1 MDLEKN
7 EPRMSCVLFPSAL
20 MSVVKGMNNF
30 SLNYIFINTWIL
42 SEMSLG
48 QCLSRSLSGRF
59 SPRPDFVLCVVAC
72 PGIQTDS
79 VLSARLQ
86 IIRIYIRE
94 DGRLV
99 IEFKTHAKFRGNFC
113 MFFFP
118 TSLFKNTLN
127 IQKSQR

>member
-1 MDLEKN
+1 
-7 EPRMSCVLFPSAL
+7 MSCVLFPLAL
-20 MSVVKGMNNF
+20 ISVVNGMNNF
-30 SLNYIFINTWIL
+30 SLNYIPINTWIL

-48 QCLSRSLSGRF
+48 QCLSRSLSGRS
-59 SPRPDFVLCVVAC
+59 SPRPDFVLCVVVC

-113 MFFFP
+113 VVFSYFFIEKY
-118 TSLFKNTLN
+118 FKHSE
-127 IQKSQR
+127 KSKIRTMKKK

>member
-1 MDLEKN
+1 
-7 EPRMSCVLFPSAL
+7 MSCVLFPLAL
-20 MSVVKGMNNF
+20 ISVVKGMNNF
-30 SLNYIFINTWIL
+30 SLNYIPINTWIL

-48 QCLSRSLSGRF
+48 QCLSRSLSGRS
-59 SPRPDFVLCVVAC
+59 SPHPDFVLCVVAC

-113 MFFFP
+113 VVFFP
-118 TSLFKNTLN
+118 TSLLKNTLN